1 MMGRLKSDQGQLFY
15 EFRLGDAVPED
26 HLVRKIDAALDL
38 SWLRRELAAHYSS
51 MGRPSIDPEL
61 MIRMLV
67 VGYVFAIR
75 SERLICREVQVNL
88 AYRWFCKLGIEDAIP
103 DHSAFSRA
111 RNERFRDGDVFRH
124 MFERVVEACIAAGLV
139 GGEGF
144 AVDASLIQAD
154 ANKQRSIA
162 GQDWR
167 SGSRSG
173 AVQPRREG
181 VSGDPRR
188 TGVGCGQRRRPEVHL
203 AVRSRGPVDRRSQ
216 GTGIL
221 RLLRQLSDRC

>member
-1 MMGRLKSDQGQLFY
+1 
-15 EFRLGDAVPED
+15 
-26 HLVRKIDAALDL
+26 LVRKIDAALDL
-38 SWLRRELAAHYSS
+38 SWLRSELAPHYSS
-51 MGRPSIDPEL
+51 MSRPSIDPEL

-111 RNERFRDGDVFRH
+111 RNERFREGDVFRRV
-124 MFERVVEACIAAGLV
+124 FERVVEASIAAGLIR
-139 GGEGF
+139 GEGF
-144 AVDASLIQAD
+144 AVDASLIAAD

-167 SGSRSG
+167 RVCDPARSSR
-173 AVQPRREG
+173 AVKEYLATIDATAWCAAEAESAAAHRAQNQPLPALG
-181 VSGDPRR
+181 
-188 TGVGCGQRRRPEVHL
+188 
-203 AVRSRGPVDRRSQ
+203 
-216 GTGIL
+216 
-221 RLLRQLSDRC
+221 